1 MVVAAE
7 SAQMDPR
14 GLGRV
19 EELFNQQIETGG
31 HPGAA
36 LAVYR
41 HGKPVID
48 LYGGLADRETGKPVT
63 EHTMF
68 VLYSSTKA
76 VTAACLHIL
85 WERGKLDWDDTVAS
99 HWPAFAQRGKEK
111 VTIRHVMT
119 HRSGFPDT
127 PSHMTWE
134 RWHELEAAVDATG
147 PPDASSP
154 SGVSCPLEFD
164 GGDGSNPTS

>member
-7 SAQMDPR
+7 SAQMDSQ
-14 GLGRV
+14 GLDRV
-19 EELFNQQIETGG
+19 EELFNNQIETGD

-41 HGKPVID
+41 HGKPVLD
-48 LYGGLADRETGKPVT
+48 LFGGLADRDTGKPVAEDT
-63 EHTMF
+63 LF

-85 WERGKLDWDDTVAS
+85 WERGKLGWDDTVAS
-99 HWPAFAQRGKEK
+99 HWPGFAQKGKEE

-119 HRSGFPDT
+119 HQSGFPDT
-127 PSHMTWE
+127 PSHLMGIFLG
-134 RWHELEAAVDATG
+134 RCGVIAG
-147 PPDASSP
+147 SS
-154 SGVSCPLEFD
+154 CARPLK
-164 GGDGSNPTS
+164 